1 MKKKHAGKKIKG
13 DFDFFREL
21 DGRDVMSFNG
31 VHCFIKR
38 AVKEDLEIVDING
51 NKKIVHPEELNS
63 VDLYDMP
70 YL

>member
-1 MKKKHAGKKIKG
+1 
-13 DFDFFREL
+13 
-21 DGRDVMSFNG
+21 MSFNG